1 MRRLAACAL
10 ATGLLLA
17 GGPVMASLHLALDSQ
32 GLSPQQ
38 QQASQALL
46 DDAMRALPPSFIQR
60 LDRRISVSWSA
71 KMPANAY
78 GQASLV
84 SSLDLNSNL
93 LQSLTDGSAARQKTN
108 RPHGTVREELLATVL
123 HELTHIYDRARLW
136 PVDERRLIN
145 RCTQRSNSLG
155 DVGLPDQ
162 CRGQTARRFTLS
174 DDPRLLDLAGWPQ
187 YVGRRGEREQ
197 QNNQNVRSPDIYETS
212 SPKEFIAVNM
222 EYFLLDRSYGCRRP
236 ELYEYFKAHF
246 GWAPANPQACDRA
259 LPYLN
264 AGNDFAK
271 TPLGKIDPERVYAV
285 DYLLAEANQNLA
297 SRWGHSMLRLVICAP
312 GRPRGPDCRLDLD
325 QHLVL
330 SYRAFVNDVQLS
342 TWGGLMGAYP
352 SRLFV
357 LPLAQVIDEYT
368 KTELRSLASV
378 PLKLSRPE
386 IDSLVR
392 HAAEMHWS
400 YDGSYY
406 FLSNNCAVENLKL
419 LRSGT
424 HNPKLDGVD
433 SILPNGLLEVLEGR
447 GLADGS
453 VLDDPR
459 EALRL
464 GYRFDSYRDR
474 YQAMFDVLKKHLSI
488 PQTSVEDWLTQPA
501 EQRRKWFAQA
511 DLRTSAALL
520 LLEQA
525 GFRRQL
531 LLAQDEVKQK
541 YLGARTEGS
550 MANANKTLQA
560 ILANSG
566 FLSRPAE
573 LLDSGGY
580 GLPQPAEW
588 QRLESESS
596 QRQQQLL
603 SLTTDLDKEVRALLG
618 PERAKEIADSEA
630 NLKQVGQHLRDLHK
644 AAGGLILP

>member
-1 MRRLAACAL
+1 
-10 ATGLLLA
+10 
-17 GGPVMASLHLALDSQ
+17 
-32 GLSPQQ
+32 
-38 QQASQALL
+38 
-46 DDAMRALPPSFIQR
+46 
-60 LDRRISVSWSA
+60 
-71 KMPANAY
+71 
-78 GQASLV
+78 
-84 SSLDLNSNL
+84 
-93 LQSLTDGSAARQKTN
+93 
-108 RPHGTVREELLATVL
+108 
-123 HELTHIYDRARLW
+123 
-136 PVDERRLIN
+136 
-145 RCTQRSNSLG
+145 
-155 DVGLPDQ
+155 
-162 CRGQTARRFTLS
+162 
-174 DDPRLLDLAGWPQ
+174 
-187 YVGRRGEREQ
+187 
-197 QNNQNVRSPDIYETS
+197 
-212 SPKEFIAVNM
+212 
-222 EYFLLDRSYGCRRP
+222 
-236 ELYEYFKAHF
+236 
-246 GWAPANPQACDRA
+246 
-259 LPYLN
+259 
-264 AGNDFAK
+264 
-271 TPLGKIDPERVYAV
+271 
-285 DYLLAEANQNLA
+285 
-297 SRWGHSMLRLVICAP
+297 
-312 GRPRGPDCRLDLD
+312 
-325 QHLVL
+325 
-330 SYRAFVNDVQLS
+330 
-342 TWGGLMGAYP
+342 
-352 SRLFV
+352 
-357 LPLAQVIDEYT
+357 
-368 KTELRSLASV
+368 V
-378 PLKLSRPE
+378 PLKLNRAE
-386 IDSLVR
+386 IESLVR

-488 PQTSVEDWLTQPA
+488 PQASVEDWLEQPA
-501 EQRRKWFAQA
+501 AQRRKWFTQA

-541 YLGARTEGS
+541 YLGARTEGG
-550 MANANKTLQA
+550 MANANKTLEA

-603 SLTTDLDKEVRALLG
+603 TLTTDLDKEVRALLE
-618 PERAKEIADSEA
+618 PDRAREIADSEA